1 MSMSCHVGLL
11 DLSSA
16 VWSDG
21 SARAEEPTLLQ
32 HLHPDRAHLLL
43 RHRCQRRQRVHLALR
58 EPRSVWSQTTA
69 RVRVTRRCAWQ
80 QQSRSQPQPS
90 KASDQTVAALTS
102 AEVDAAQPF
111 LHGGGCRPGRARCAP
126 QHTDACQ
133 IRSGPATCGGEV
145 SAAAHSRRSR
155 AACAEGICWRLQQTR
170 ERVRKT
176 HRVPPASGSCLGK
189 QATASTETEK
199 ESNMD
204 RLAHRTMAERTRQ
217 TSVATSERRRTAPTL
232 RTAAATTE
240 TPAPQNTQPAVNT
253 NSQTMQ
259 PAAAA
264 V

>member
-1 MSMSCHVGLL
+1 MSMSCRTTCHQLSGPMAARERRNLRSSSTFIPIARTCSFGIAVSAARECTSRSANRAASGRKQRPVSELHVDAHGSSRAGRSHSQVRPQTKPLL
-11 DLSSA
+11 HS
-16 VWSDG
+16 
-21 SARAEEPTLLQ
+21 
-32 HLHPDRAHLLL
+32 
-43 RHRCQRRQRVHLALR
+43 HRPRLT
-58 EPRSVWSQTTA
+58 PRSHSSTA
-69 RVRVTRRCAWQ
+69 VAAGRVELAARHSTPTRVR
-80 QQSRSQPQPS
+80 
-90 KASDQTVAALTS
+90 SD
-102 AEVDAAQPF
+102 
-111 LHGGGCRPGRARCAP
+111 PGQRWP
-126 QHTDACQ
+126 GD
-133 IRSGPATCGGEV
+133 EV

-199 ESNMD
+199 ESNMG

-217 TSVATSERRRTAPTL
+217 TSVATSERRRRAPTL